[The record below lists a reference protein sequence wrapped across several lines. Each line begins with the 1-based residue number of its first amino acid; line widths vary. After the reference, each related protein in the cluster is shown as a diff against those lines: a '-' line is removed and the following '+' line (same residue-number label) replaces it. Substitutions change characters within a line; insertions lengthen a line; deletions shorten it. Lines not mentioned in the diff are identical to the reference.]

1 MNLDV
6 SDNVDLNRRQMKLQH
21 QSCNPE
27 TKLLGQ
33 WQDGE
38 VAGRRD
44 ELGIP
49 DAPNMG

>member
-6 SDNVDLNRRQMKLQH
+6 SENVELNRRQMKLQH
-21 QSCNPE
+21 QACNPE

-38 VAGRRD
+38 VARK
-44 ELGIP
+44 EE
-49 DAPNMG
+49 